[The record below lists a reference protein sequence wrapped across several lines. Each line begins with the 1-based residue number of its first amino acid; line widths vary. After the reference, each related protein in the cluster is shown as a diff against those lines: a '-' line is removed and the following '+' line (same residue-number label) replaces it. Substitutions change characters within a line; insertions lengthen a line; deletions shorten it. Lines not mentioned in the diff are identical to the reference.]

1 MLGKRIKSLRKA
13 KKMTQS
19 DVADGIMTKSML
31 SMIENEKAT
40 PSLPALQSIANRL
53 HVSIDELL
61 IDPRAVEMKQ
71 VIEKINSTASGYYA
85 EEQIAMMLAP
95 YLEPAINSY
104 WQGQIYYEYGSAL
117 RFSDTEKGLHYFD
130 LAEDVFKQLGLRD
143 EQIKV
148 QISKVY
154 FLFFLRRY
162 EEAYRKIDG
171 MMIFQ
176 DVPLAHETFLDYQ
189 MLQAIRVSV
198 INDNWSQSIVFLRE
212 GISYMREKGVYSDV
226 SNYHRLLALFLSL
239 EEDYEAAE
247 FELEKLRHFFLF
259 TEATA
264 LDQILVDL
272 TKGSIAVHRE
282 DYAGI
287 REARERLI
295 EVEIEACLHYIG
307 YFEVYLC
314 LWNDS
319 KEELTFD
326 LPSAVSKIWRN
337 AHLWRA
343 GGEYDHAMM
352 LYALAFAM
360 QAGVGLDRQAEVEE
374 LTKQLS
380 PGHFKQK
387 IEQTLAELT

>member
-1 MLGKRIKSLRKA
+1 MLGQRIKSVRKA

-40 PSLPALQSIANRL
+40 PSLPALQSIAKRL
-53 HVSIDELL
+53 NVSIDELL

-71 VIEKINSTASGYYA
+71 VIEKINSAASGYYA
-85 EEQIAMMLAP
+85 EEQIAVMLAP

-104 WQGQIYYEYGSAL
+104 WQGQIYYEYGSTL
-117 RFSDTEKGLHYFD
+117 RFSDTEKGLYYFD

-212 GISYMREKGVYSDV
+212 GIRYMREKGVYSDV

-326 LPSAVSKIWRN
+326 LQSAVSKIWRN

-360 QAGVGLDRQAEVEE
+360 RAGVGLDRQAEVEE

-387 IEQTLAELT
+387 IEHTLAELT